1 VHGERLRRQT
11 EPDASHLYA
20 LLVLADIRAKRG
32 QLSRASGDL
41 ESALAALAG
50 FRDPGVLKELVARV
64 ERRIDDARLA
74 TGQLEEAPSAAELS
88 VLRLLAGELSQ
99 REIGS
104 ELFLSVNTVKTHTRA
119 LYRKLGAASREAA
132 VARATALGLL
142 DGDESPG

>member
-1 VHGERLRRQT
+1 M
-11 EPDASHLYA
+11 
-20 LLVLADIRAKRG
+20 
-32 QLSRASGDL
+32 
-41 ESALAALAG
+41 
-50 FRDPGVLKELVARV
+50 

-74 TGQLEEAPSAAELS
+74 TGELEEEPSAAELS
-88 VLRLLAGELSQ
+88 VLRLLASELSQ

-119 LYRKLGAASREAA
+119 LYRKLGATSRETA